1 MTTSERREL
10 IDAVFDAALDRPT
23 AERMAWLVERCGDD
37 RGLLREVEKLLDA
50 HARTSGILDR
60 WPPIPVR
67 ASVAEVQPEGRFGPY
82 RVLRELGRGG
92 MGVVYLAERDDG
104 HFRRRVAVKLLRYG
118 PHADELYRRFIA
130 ERQILASLDH
140 PNIAQLLDGGVT
152 DGDLPY
158 LVMEYVDGVPIA
170 RYCDERRLDVE
181 ARIRLFCDVCAAVHH
196 AHQNLIVHRDLKP
209 SNIFVT
215 RDGQV
220 KLLDFGIAKVL
231 GPALAGVDPHETRT
245 GFRIMTPEYAS
256 PEQVRGDAVTTA
268 SDVYALGVVLYE
280 LLAGSLPYRLAT
292 ASPHE
297 IAQVI
302 CEREP
307 ERPSSRVT
315 SQEAV
320 PHLDDVARTR
330 TATDVGLTRG
340 TTPERLRRQ
349 LRGDLDAIVMMA
361 LRKEA
366 SRRYG
371 SADMLAEDL
380 HRHLQGLPVLAHRGS
395 RWYRARKLIAHHRIE
410 AIAAAAVLLS
420 VLGGA
425 GLALRQAQRAEGE
438 RIRAEAARERSDAVV
453 TMLTELFESV
463 DPEETAA
470 SIVTSR
476 DLLRL
481 GTERARRLAGQPLL
495 QARMLEAIGLV
506 HRSFREYDAAEAAL
520 RQALDLRR
528 AALGPSHIDVVSA
541 MYHLSDVLRAQ
552 ARFRDAL
559 VLAREA
565 LAIRARLP
573 GDEFP
578 DPGATMIRVAGLLV
592 YVGELDEA
600 EHLAQRAL
608 ESRIATRRGDDT
620 LVAYSLEYVGAVAR
634 HTGKLRRAVQ
644 SYRDGI
650 AMRTRVQGPNDPSVA
665 YASIRLADI
674 LYGDF
679 GQYDEAESLYR
690 RSLATFRE
698 ARGAEHPITING
710 TQDFALLRAHQGAY
724 AEAES
729 LMLQVLELRRHRYGE
744 MSGAVAA
751 ALGSY
756 VEVQLLAG
764 RLREADSLARL
775 ELVMNERVYGRT
787 HRVVS
792 NTLRRLGDVLIARGR
807 LDEAEAVLRRRVA
820 VLEATDGAETPLGA
834 SALGQLARIRAA
846 RGEYGAADSLYRAA
860 LAILRRHQTED
871 HRDMRH
877 IYAGMAALY
886 EAWGRPDDARR
897 YAERAKP
904 R

>member
-67 ASVAEVQPEGRFGPY
+67 TLVAEAPPEGRFGPY

-118 PHADELYRRFIA
+118 PHAEELYRRFIA

-231 GPALAGVDPHETRT
+231 GPALAGVEPPETRT
-245 GFRIMTPEYAS
+245 GFRVMTPEYAS
-256 PEQVRGDAVTTA
+256 PEQVRGDALTTA
-268 SDVYALGVVLYE
+268 SDIYALGVVLYE
-280 LLAGSLPYRLAT
+280 LLAGSRPYRLT
-292 ASPHE
+292 SASPHE
-297 IAQVI
+297 IAQAI

-315 SQEAV
+315 RQAAEPLTDDAA
-320 PHLDDVARTR
+320 PTHTPADVA
-330 TATDVGLTRG
+330 AARG

-380 HRHLQGLPVLAHRGS
+380 HRYLQGLPVLAHRGS
-395 RWYRARKLIAHHRIE
+395 RWYRTRKLIGHHRIE
-410 AIAAAAVLLS
+410 AIAAATVLLS

-425 GLALRQAQRAEGE
+425 VMALREAQRADGE
-438 RIRAEAARERSDAVV
+438 RVRAEAARERSDAVV

-470 SIVTSR
+470 NIVTSR

-481 GTERARRLAGQPLL
+481 GTERAQRLGGQPLL

-506 HRSFREYDAAEAAL
+506 YRSFREYDDAESAL
-520 RQALDLRR
+520 RRALDLRR
-528 AALGPSHIDVVSA
+528 ATLGPAHIDVVSA

-552 ARFRDAL
+552 ARFREAL
-559 VLAREA
+559 VVAREA

-578 DPGATMIRVAGLLV
+578 DSGATMLRVAGLLI
-592 YVGELDEA
+592 YIGELAEA
-600 EHLAQRAL
+600 ERLAQRAL
-608 ESRIATRRGDDT
+608 ESRMAVRRGDDT

-634 HTGKLRRAVQ
+634 HTGKLRHAAR

-650 AMRTRVQGPNDPSVA
+650 AMRTRVQGPDDPSVA

-679 GQYDEAESLYR
+679 EQYDEAEALYR
-690 RSLATFRE
+690 RSLATFQE
-698 ARGAEHPITING
+698 TRGAEHPITING

-729 LMLQVLELRRHRYGE
+729 LMLHVLELRRRRYGE
-744 MSGAVAA
+744 VSGAVAS

-756 VEVQLLAG
+756 VEVQLLAR
-764 RLREADSLARL
+764 RLAEADSLARL
-775 ELVMNERVYGRT
+775 ELVMNERLYGRT

-792 NTLRRLGDVLIARGR
+792 NTLRRLGDVLIARRR
-807 LDEAEAVLRRRVA
+807 LAEAESVIRRRLA

-834 SALGQLARIRAA
+834 TALGQLARIRVVH
-846 RGEYGAADSLYRAA
+846 GEYGAADSLYREA
-860 LAILRRHQTED
+860 LTILRRHQTEN
-871 HRDMRH
+871 HRDTRH
-877 IYAGMAALY
+877 IYRGMAALY
-886 EAWGRPDDARR
+886 EAWGRPDDARQ